1 MVFIRTFS
9 PEDSRAEDQGLTWT
23 CPPRAVFKLFGLGT
37 SEGELDPTTASSFSS
52 SGGSPRAPEHVLVRR
67 GADPSRSDAS
77 IPPKNNRPRSA
88 KEPNQI
94 RANRPTNQ
102 NQEGLKNNGNNA
114 ESIKNQA
121 ESVQRVQRVFKECPI
136 SVSPFPF
143 YPPGVARFRHDS
155 SAVGEGCRNPFLGIP
170 HASRFMSILGHEIW
184 LVQHWVGGST
194 FPPLSAQRM
203 PGAEGFCLLFYLEP

>member
-77 IPPKNNRPRSA
+77 IPPEEPPTKKR
-88 KEPNQI
+88 KGTEPNQGEQTHEPEP
-94 RANRPTNQ
+94 RRLEEERQ
-102 NQEGLKNNGNNA
+102 HRREHQEP
-114 ESIKNQA
+114 S
-121 ESVQRVQRVFKECPI
+121 
-136 SVSPFPF
+136 
-143 YPPGVARFRHDS
+143 
-155 SAVGEGCRNPFLGIP
+155 
-170 HASRFMSILGHEIW
+170 
-184 LVQHWVGGST
+184 
-194 FPPLSAQRM
+194 
-203 PGAEGFCLLFYLEP
+203 